1 MQAGAEVVPVDSAM
15 AAAATS
21 PKPEPLAYDVHLF
34 EAFPAVCAKGKNG
47 VQTCQAMSL
56 FLQDRANFEML
67 YSKQLGKIQQSPK
80 SEDWAKQV
88 ASVWAAVHKA
98 MASIS
103 AEHVDFA
110 SKHTTSI
117 VAGIKACTLQQD
129 TQIQRLTSEGLK
141 IKSRYQDYATK
152 ANKTKERYDKKC
164 ADALELLASLNRKPD
179 GDKSSD
185 IFTKVWDSTK
195 HLAFTSQDRQ
205 RTKIAAAMDDIV
217 AAEAAYTRAVEALA
231 SQRTTYERSLKDNL
245 RAFEVTEEQRI
256 EYIKDL
262 LLRTEKARLG
272 TLKKIEAVI
281 ADMQAAIQSIDV
293 LDDIEEGLVQGL
305 GLQSPELTAE
315 TAWLLDPE
323 STRLADLV
331 TGVQS
336 MSDQGVICTHAML
349 NTLVEY
355 ISAEETFVQALD
367 KLSSI
372 HGPTPNE
379 KIETG
384 LFASSNPVVADEGAT
399 LSAAWTAVV
408 AQLQRVAYLHREFG
422 SLLAEPVLLSLGTM
436 KNEYDETKTA
446 LDADL
451 GRLYGTILAERQ
463 AHWRLLTRLETKRKE
478 LEANQTTQTVNVDKE
493 DMLHHLGLADSPS
506 ERERKLGW
514 KVDQLRDEITDLSAQ
529 VDASAAA
536 LLDKADTFREE
547 LQRVLSGYTKNE
559 KYRLDVKKSSL
570 RSLVK
575 AHDHLVLGLKHASQ
589 AIVTDVDQLSAT
601 ADIQEFIQ
609 HVVDAS
615 PPTTEGPSLVPQ
627 LSTSPLLLEQLR
639 RHTSTAKPKLV
650 ATPSNSNLARTI
662 DETEDSNASD
672 ADAILDKKDEL
683 KDDKDSLLFAMGS
696 AEFQRVFNLPASE
709 QVVASFSCALY
720 LNNFPCQG
728 RLYLSQT
735 HLCFTGWRDAFVVLP
750 LTEITHMERKNTA
763 IVVPNALELT
773 TATQGRF
780 FFASFLYRDECM
792 QSVGQLRQI
801 QQQMQ
806 AILTPSDDGT
816 PDDDDSTAS
825 NSEGSETQ
833 VSLDIAEQET
843 ILSQDYDVVMDEV
856 LSLPLAYVNKALW
869 GPAAYLDALLKATG
883 ETNVSVGE
891 WSPGPVQYTAFKR
904 QETFQKV
911 RTVTYTHN
919 KKYMVGPS
927 AIPTSQEQ
935 RLSFEDGV
943 GLVVSVTATVADAPY
958 HDYFRAESRW
968 LFTPQPNGDTRLRTG
983 VRLFW
988 VKSTWLKKQIEGATA
1003 SESKETMKLWAV
1015 KAMEAYKKTTATTT
1029 AKATPPTKAPS
1040 AVVPPVAAEVPKTT
1054 PPVATKMVLP
1064 EGRLVWGL
1072 ALLAYLLVLLSLWR
1086 LGSLHQRSVA
1096 LQEEQVALLRA
1107 MLQSVSDGQLR
1118 DVLQHVLP
1126 PH

>member
-15 AAAATS
+15 AVAATS
-21 PKPEPLAYDVHLF
+21 PKPEPLTYDVHLF

-103 AEHVDFA
+103 AEHADFA

-141 IKSRYQDYATK
+141 VKSRYQDYVTK

-164 ADALELLASLNRKPD
+164 ADALELLASLSRKPD
-179 GDKSSD
+179 GDKSSSD
-185 IFTKVWDSTK
+185 LFSKVWDSTK
-195 HLAFTSQDRQ
+195 NLAFTSQDRQ
-205 RTKIAAAMDDIV
+205 RTKVAAAMDDIV
-217 AAEAAYTRAVEALA
+217 AAEAAYTRAIEALA
-231 SQRTTYERSLKDNL
+231 SQRTVYERSLKENL

-293 LDDIEEGLVQGL
+293 LDDIEDGLVQGL
-305 GLQSPELTAE
+305 GLQSPELTSE
-315 TAWLLDPE
+315 TAWLLDTE
-323 STRLADLV
+323 SSRLADLV
-331 TGVQS
+331 AGVQS

-349 NTLVEY
+349 NTLVDY

-372 HGPTPNE
+372 HGTPPNE
-379 KIETG
+379 KTETG
-384 LFASSNPVVADEGAT
+384 LFASSYPVVADEGAT
-399 LSAAWTAVV
+399 FSAAWAAVV

-463 AHWRLLTRLETKRKE
+463 AHGRLVARLEAKRKE
-478 LEANQTTQTVNVDKE
+478 LDANQMTQSNNSDKE

-529 VDASAAA
+529 VDASAAT
-536 LLDKADTFREE
+536 LLGKADMFRQE
-547 LQRVLSGYTKNE
+547 LQRVLSGYLKNE

-601 ADIQEFIQ
+601 CDIQEFIR
-609 HVVDAS
+609 HVVQES
-615 PPTTEGPSLVPQ
+615 PPSEAPTLVPV
-627 LSTSPLLLEQLR
+627 LSTSPVLLEQLR
-639 RHTSTAKPKLV
+639 KHTSTSKPKLV
-650 ATPSNSNLARTI
+650 ATSSNSNLARTM

-696 AEFQRVFNLPASE
+696 AEFQRVFNLAASE
-709 QVVASFSCALY
+709 HVVATFSCALY
-720 LNNFPCQG
+720 LHNFPCQG

-735 HLCFTGWRDAFVVLP
+735 YLCFTGWRDAFVVLP

-792 QSVGQLRQI
+792 QSIGQLRQI

-806 AILTPSDDGT
+806 AILTPSEEVETTNGEA
-816 PDDDDSTAS
+816 P
-825 NSEGSETQ
+825 ETQ
-833 VSLDIAEQET
+833 SSLDVSEQET

-856 LSLPLAYVNKALW
+856 LSLPLAYAYKSLW
-869 GPAAYLDALLKATG
+869 EPAGYLDALLNASG

-891 WSPGPVQYTAFKR
+891 WSSSPVQYTAFKR
-904 QETFQKV
+904 PETFQKA

-927 AIPTSQEQ
+927 AIPTSQVQ
-935 RLSFEDGV
+935 RLSYTDGV
-943 GLVVSVTATVADAPY
+943 GLVLSVTATVADAPY

-968 LFTPQPNGDTRLRTG
+968 LLTPLANGDTRLRTG

-1003 SESKETMKLWAV
+1003 SESKETMKLWTV
-1015 KAMEAYKKTTATTT
+1015 KAIEAFKKTTTTTT
-1029 AKATPPTKAPS
+1029 AKTPPTTAPS
-1040 AVVPPVAAEVPKTT
+1040 TEKPPVVAEVPKTMV
-1054 PPVATKMVLP
+1054 PPVALKM
-1064 EGRLVWGL
+1064 EGRLLWGL
-1072 ALLAYLLVLLSLWR
+1072 VLLGYLLVLLSLWR
-1086 LGSLHQRSVA
+1086 LGSLQQRSVA

-1107 MLQSVSDGQLR
+1107 MLKSIADAELR
-1118 DVLQHVLP
+1118 DVMQHVLP